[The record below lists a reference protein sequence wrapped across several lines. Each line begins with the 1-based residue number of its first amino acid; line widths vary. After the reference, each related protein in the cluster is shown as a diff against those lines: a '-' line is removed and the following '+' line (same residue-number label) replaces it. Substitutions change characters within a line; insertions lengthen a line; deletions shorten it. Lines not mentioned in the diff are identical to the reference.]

1 MIGWLYRET
10 ESFVFDPSS
19 DTIGP
24 WSLDF
29 QHGGPPFALA
39 YHCAQ
44 SMADRMVP
52 MSGHLDFIR
61 PVSVCRTEVDVEVV
75 AASRRTRLIDVKLFQ
90 NEFLVVRSS
99 LWFRD
104 KEAVVP
110 SVDAGSD
117 SMDYHDGRFSIGDG
131 AGMTSPGVL
140 IDALQ
145 EKGLDTPLT
154 SLGRDSEGMH
164 LPWINRGPG
173 FVAASSWR
181 TLKDEFGQRSQ
192 SRASWNYRGS
202 VVYGHDTTPE
212 ELIFLAADSVW
223 SVSRQFNFSEMTG
236 VNVGIDLTYIRSPET
251 VPLLIAGSTPMATGG
266 GISASGGIFDSL
278 GLCAVVSEPMISSP
292 PRTTRVRSTS

>member
-1 MIGWLYRET
+1 MIGWLYREI
-10 ESFVFDPSS
+10 ESFVFDPSP

-24 WSLDF
+24 WSPNF

-44 SMADRMVP
+44 RIADRMVP

-75 AASRRTRLIDVKLFQ
+75 TSSRRTRLIDVKLFQ
-90 NEFLVVRSS
+90 NRLLVVRSS

-104 KEAVVP
+104 IEAVVP
-110 SVDAGSD
+110 SADSASGSID
-117 SMDYHDGRFSIGDG
+117 DYDGRFSIGD
-131 AGMTSPGVL
+131 AVEKTSPGML
-140 IDALQ
+140 IDELQ
-145 EKGLDTPLT
+145 ENGLDTPLT

-181 TLKDEFGQRSQ
+181 TLKEEFGHRSQ
-192 SRASWNYRGS
+192 SRASWNYQGD

-212 ELIFLAADSVW
+212 ELVFLAADSVW
-223 SVSRQFNFSEMTG
+223 SVSRQFSFSDMTG
-236 VNVGIDLTYIRSPET
+236 VNVGVDLTYIRSPET

-278 GLCAVVSEPMISSP
+278 RLCAVVTEPMISSP
-292 PRTTRVRSTS
+292 PRTTRVRSTP